1 MENHPSKA
9 AAHSQTPSTIMC
21 DPQRIQPFESETQPT
36 PRDKSPLTCWECAT
50 CGRRYIDPAATSLF
64 ISPPPTTECIMV
76 QTDETWTHEKGGY
89 VNLSITGGA
98 TCDYV
103 RINRAVG
110 DADLGE
116 HIAEPEDSASALNI
130 PAVNGL
136 SARVCDSMKVEGEYG
151 RVNRQ
156 NKAVDTNCD
165 DANVKHN
172 SCIFN
177 QSLRSS
183 PSNRTHRPT
192 RSRRRTHPRTPT
204 IFKIYDY
211 GHTFTVLDTKGAR
224 ECIRA
229 AINNAAPHLG
239 ELNREVGTGT
249 VFRYEKPRTVCIP
262 SAIDRRQNYNYW

>member
-1 MENHPSKA
+1 
-9 AAHSQTPSTIMC
+9 
-21 DPQRIQPFESETQPT
+21 
-36 PRDKSPLTCWECAT
+36 
-50 CGRRYIDPAATSLF
+50 
-64 ISPPPTTECIMV
+64 MV

-151 RVNRQ
+151 RVSRQ

-165 DANVKHN
+165 DANELSEEPEPKVLAPKRG
-172 SCIFN
+172 
-177 QSLRSS
+177 LRFW
-183 PSNRTHRPT
+183 
-192 RSRRRTHPRTPT
+192 RSVP
-204 IFKIYDY
+204 
-211 GHTFTVLDTKGAR
+211 
-224 ECIRA
+224 
-229 AINNAAPHLG
+229 
-239 ELNREVGTGT
+239 
-249 VFRYEKPRTVCIP
+249 
-262 SAIDRRQNYNYW
+262 

>member
-9 AAHSQTPSTIMC
+9 AAHSQTTSTIVC

-36 PRDKSPLTCWECAT
+36 PRDKSPLTFWECAT
-50 CGRRYIDPAATSLF
+50 CGRRYIDPATTSLF

-89 VNLSITGGA
+89 VNLSVTGGA

-130 PAVNGL
+130 PALNGL

-151 RVNRQ
+151 RVSRQ

-165 DANVKHN
+165 EANGEYCEFWNAECKDID
-172 SCIFN
+172 CI
-177 QSLRSS
+177 
-183 PSNRTHRPT
+183 HEGD
-192 RSRRRTHPRTPT
+192 H
-204 IFKIYDY
+204 
-211 GHTFTVLDTKGAR
+211 
-224 ECIRA
+224 C
-229 AINNAAPHLG
+229 
-239 ELNREVGTGT
+239 
-249 VFRYEKPRTVCIP
+249 RYECAMAELSEEPEPKVLAPKRGLRFWRSVP
-262 SAIDRRQNYNYW
+262 